1 MRLGTVRIHGTAP
14 RLVGL
19 PAAGSQHVIDINEA
33 GIDLGLIYGRSPSTL
48 TELLELGEYGQ
59 QFLADLGDKVSAA
72 GDLADAPWAFDV
84 ADVRFLSPVPRPG
97 KVILIGGNRKESGQP
112 LDPEIQDEWPRPQYF
127 EKAPTSVIGSDA
139 TVDAWQVFRP
149 VQIEGEVAVIFGR
162 RARHVSAADAW
173 SYVAGVALLN
183 DMSAGRFGL
192 QDGVVLQ
199 INRGPGKEPEQ
210 MITRNMSR
218 AKIPDGYCPIGPWM
232 VPLSD
237 IAIPFEDVEV
247 TTIVGDDTVQHGFIR
262 DYGFSAEE
270 CIEEVT
276 KWVTFEPG
284 DVLSLGC
291 FANLPDFPLRNV
303 DAAAEGRRKLVV
315 TSPQLGELVTHVNLV
330 D

>member
-1 MRLGTVRIHGTAP
+1 MRLGTVRIRGTAP
-14 RLVGL
+14 RLAGL
-19 PAAGSQHVIDINEA
+19 AADSAHVIDINEA
-33 GIDLGLIYGRSPSTL
+33 GQDLGLIYGDSPRTL
-48 TELLELGEYGQ
+48 KGLLELGDYGQ
-59 QFLADLGDKVSAA
+59 QFTRDLQEKVEHR
-72 GDLADAPWAFDV
+72 GDLDSAPWAFDL
-84 ADVRFLSPVPRPG
+84 ADVRFEAPIPRPG
-97 KVILIGGNRKESGQP
+97 KVILIGGNRKTSGQP
-112 LDPEIQDEWPRPQYF
+112 LDPDIQDEWPRAQYF
-127 EKAPTSVIGSDA
+127 EKAPTSVVGHDA

-149 VQIEGEVAVIFGR
+149 VQIEGEVALIFGR
-162 RARHVSAADAW
+162 RAKHVAAADAMN
-173 SYVAGVALLN
+173 YIAGAALLN

-192 QDGVVLQ
+192 QDGVVLM
-199 INRGPGKEPEQ
+199 INRGPGKEPEE

-232 VPLSD
+232 VPLGD
-237 IAIPFEDVEV
+237 LDVPFDQIEA
-247 TTIVGDDTVQHGFIR
+247 TTIVGPNVVQKGVIA
-262 DYGFSAEE
+262 DYGFSAEQ

-315 TSPQLGELVTHVNLV
+315 TSPQLGELVTHVNVL

>member
-1 MRLGTVRIHGTAP
+1 MRLGTVRIRGTAP

-19 PAAGSQHVIDINEA
+19 TAADSAHLIDINEA
-33 GIDLGLIYGRSPSTL
+33 GIDLGLIYGEAPRTL
-48 TELLELGEYGQ
+48 VELLELGDYGQ
-59 QFLADLGDKVSAA
+59 SFLADLGKKVEDR
-72 GDLADAPWAFDV
+72 GDLASAPWAFSLAEV
-84 ADVRFLSPVPRPG
+84 EFLAPVPKPG
-97 KVILIGGNRKESGQP
+97 KVILIGGNRKVSGEP
-112 LDPEIQDEWPRPQYF
+112 LDPGIQDVWPRPQFF
-127 EKAPTSVIGSDA
+127 EKAPTSVTGHNA
-139 TVDAWQVFRP
+139 TVDAWNVFRP
-149 VQIEGEVAVIFGR
+149 VQIEGEVCVIFGR
-162 RARHVSAADAW
+162 RARSVAAADAW

-192 QDGVVLQ
+192 QDGVVLM
-199 INRGPGKEPEQ
+199 INRGPGKDPEE

-232 VPLSD
+232 VPVGDLD
-237 IAIPFEDVEV
+237 VPFEDVEV
-247 TTIVGDDTVQHGFIR
+247 TTIVGPNVVQKGVIA

-276 KWVTFEPG
+276 RWVTFEPG

>member
-1 MRLGTVRIHGTAP
+1 MRLGTVRIRGTAP

-19 PAAGSQHVIDINEA
+19 TAADSGYVIDINEA
-33 GIDLGLIYGRSPSTL
+33 GVDLGLIYGESPRTL
-48 TELLELGEYGQ
+48 VELLELGDYGQ
-59 QFLADLGDKVSAA
+59 SFLADLAKKVEDR
-72 GDLADAPWAFDV
+72 GGLASAPWAFAL
-84 ADVRFLSPVPRPG
+84 ADVEFLSPVPRPG
-97 KVILIGGNRKESGQP
+97 KVILIGGNRKVSGQP
-112 LDPEIQDEWPRPQYF
+112 LDPGIQDVWPRPQYF
-127 EKAPTSVIGSDA
+127 EKSPTSVTGHNA
-139 TVDAWQVFRP
+139 TVNAWQAFRP
-149 VQIEGEVAVIFGR
+149 VQIEGEVCVIFGR
-162 RARHVSAADAW
+162 RARNVAAADAW
-173 SYVAGVALLN
+173 SYVAGVSLLN

-192 QDGVVLQ
+192 QDGVVLM
-199 INRGPGKEPEQ
+199 INRGPGVPPEE

-232 VPLSD
+232 VPVSD
-237 IAIPFEDVEV
+237 LDVPFEDVEV
-247 TTIVGDDTVQHGFIR
+247 TTIVGPNVVQQGVIA

-276 KWVTFEPG
+276 RWVTFEPG

>member
-1 MRLGTVRIHGTAP
+1 MRLGTVRIRGTAP

-19 PAAGSQHVIDINEA
+19 TAADSAHVIDINEA
-33 GIDLGLIYGRSPSTL
+33 GIDLGLIYGEAPRTL
-48 TELLELGEYGQ
+48 VELLELGDYGQ
-59 QFLADLGDKVSAA
+59 SFLADLGKKVEDR
-72 GDLADAPWAFDV
+72 GDLASAPWAFNLAEV
-84 ADVRFLSPVPRPG
+84 EFLAPVPRPG
-97 KVILIGGNRKESGQP
+97 KVILIGGNRKVSGEP
-112 LDPEIQDEWPRPQYF
+112 LDPSIQDVWPRPQFF
-127 EKAPTSVIGSDA
+127 EKAPTSVTGHNA
-139 TVDAWQVFRP
+139 TVDAWNVFRP
-149 VQIEGEVAVIFGR
+149 VQIEGEVCVIFGR
-162 RARHVSAADAW
+162 RARSVAAADAW

-192 QDGVVLQ
+192 QDGVVLM
-199 INRGPGKEPEQ
+199 INRGPGKEPEE

-232 VPLSD
+232 VPVSD
-237 IAIPFEDVEV
+237 LDVPFEDVEV
-247 TTIVGDDTVQHGFIR
+247 TTIVGPNVVQKGVIA
-262 DYGFSAEE
+262 DYGFSAGE

>member
-1 MRLGTVRIHGTAP
+1 MRLGTVRIRGTAP

-19 PAAGSQHVIDINEA
+19 AADSAHVIDINEA
-33 GIDLGLIYGRSPSTL
+33 GVDLGLIYGESPSTL
-48 TELLELGEYGQ
+48 VELLELGEYGQ
-59 QFLADLGDKVSAA
+59 SFLADLAKKVEDR
-72 GDLADAPWAFDV
+72 GDLASAPWAFDLTEV
-84 ADVRFLSPVPRPG
+84 QFLSPVPRPG
-97 KVILIGGNRKESGQP
+97 KVILIGGNRKVSGQP
-112 LDPEIQDEWPRPQYF
+112 LDPDIQDVWPRPQFF
-127 EKAPTSVIGSDA
+127 EKSPTSVTGHDA

-162 RARHVSAADAW
+162 RARSVPAADAW
-173 SYVAGVALLN
+173 SYVAGVSLLN

-199 INRGPGKEPEQ
+199 INRGPGKPAEE

-232 VPLSD
+232 VPVSD
-237 IAIPFEDVEV
+237 LDVPFEAVEV
-247 TTIVGDDTVQHGFIR
+247 TTIVGPNVVQKGVIA
-262 DYGFSAEE
+262 DYGFTAEE

-276 KWVTFEPG
+276 RWVTFEPG

-291 FANLPDFPLRNV
+291 FKNLPDFPLRDV
-303 DAAAEGRRKLVV
+303 DAAAEGRRTLVV

>member
-19 PAAGSQHVIDINEA
+19 AADSAHVIDINEA
-33 GIDLGLIYGRSPSTL
+33 GVDLGLIYGEAPRTL
-48 TELLELGEYGQ
+48 VELLELGDYGQ
-59 QFLADLGDKVSAA
+59 SFLADLAKKVQDR
-72 GDLADAPWAFDV
+72 GDLASAPWAFDL
-84 ADVRFLSPVPRPG
+84 ADVQFLSPVPRPG
-97 KVILIGGNRKESGQP
+97 K
-112 LDPEIQDEWPRPQYF
+112 DIQDEWPRPQYF
-127 EKAPTSVIGSDA
+127 EKAPTAVTGHNA
-139 TVDAWQVFRP
+139 TVDAWEVFRP
-149 VQIEGEVAVIFGR
+149 VQIEGEVCVIFGR
-162 RARHVSAADAW
+162 RARNVAAADAW
-173 SYVAGVALLN
+173 SYVAGVSLLN

-192 QDGVVLQ
+192 QDGVVLM
-199 INRGPGKEPEQ
+199 INRGPGVPAEE

-232 VPLSD
+232 VPVNDLDVS
-237 IAIPFEDVEV
+237 FEDVEV
-247 TTIVGDDTVQHGFIR
+247 TTIVGPNVVQRGVIA